1 MSASQAASNVD
12 RPHLVLSLST
22 STPQISLSTP
32 PGHDVLSLTVH
43 AQRTSSQPITLCTA
57 GSVLDN
63 GHHARHDGVFRGAFL
78 PLTST
83 SDPNRKIQLHF
94 SGFPNYGSLPNASAN
109 LRERDYLRFET
120 VPSEGEGELAVTHA
134 ISMERLFRYSN
145 LKLENVKQGEKFV
158 VSMNPKKLGST
169 EGWWTWGALEG
180 DLSGKK
186 FAKWELPDRNGE
198 IGNLM
203 PGEKSPDV
211 PAMEREGWV
220 FSEAFDGL
228 KIEKCEDEELVVEF
242 IQ

>member
-1 MSASQAASNVD
+1 M
-12 RPHLVLSLST
+12 
-22 STPQISLSTP
+22 
-32 PGHDVLSLTVH
+32 
-43 AQRTSSQPITLCTA
+43 
-57 GSVLDN
+57 
-63 GHHARHDGVFRGAFL
+63 
-78 PLTST
+78 
-83 SDPNRKIQLHF
+83 
-94 SGFPNYGSLPNASAN
+94 
-109 LRERDYLRFET
+109 RFET